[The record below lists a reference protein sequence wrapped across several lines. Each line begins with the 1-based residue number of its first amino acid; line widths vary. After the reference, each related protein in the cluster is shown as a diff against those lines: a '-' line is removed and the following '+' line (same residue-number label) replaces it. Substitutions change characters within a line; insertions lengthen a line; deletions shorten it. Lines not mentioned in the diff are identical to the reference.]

1 MADLNVQP
9 KKRAAVWPW
18 LLLILVI
25 AAVAYFVLRDK
36 NVINNGTSLDSAS
49 TGRTDTSNQYGMDT
63 ASQYRADTISN
74 DTTRP

>member
-9 KKRAAVWPW
+9 KRRAAVWPW

-25 AAVAYFVLRDK
+25 AAVAYFVLREK
-36 NVINNGTSLDSAS
+36 NVINNGTMLDSAS
-49 TGRTDTSNQYGMDT
+49 TQRADTSNQLDT
-63 ASQYRADTISN
+63 TGQYRTDTIRN

>member
-18 LLLILVI
+18 LLLILLI

-36 NVINNGTSLDSAS
+36 NVINNGSTLDSAS
-49 TGRTDTSNQYGMDT
+49 TRTDTANSMDT
-63 ASQYRADTISN
+63 AGQYRADTISS

>member
-18 LLLILVI
+18 LLLILLI

-36 NVINNGTSLDSAS
+36 NVINNGTTLDSAS
-49 TGRTDTSNQYGMDT
+49 TRTDTSNSMDT
-63 ASQYRADTISN
+63 TGQYRADTISN